1 MAICGTVGGR
11 ETNRGEKGD
20 LKLFPF
26 FKANKESACKLST
39 AEYMHCMS
47 FHTNGVW
54 KSVAVAVQCCNS

>member
-39 AEYMHCMS
+39 AEYMHCVS
-47 FHTNGVW
+47 FHTNGV
-54 KSVAVAVQCCNS
+54 